1 MNSIAEK
8 LQKIRDFINIQRN
21 INNNSV
27 EIIAV
32 TKNFNKDSVAEA
44 LESGI
49 SSFGENRVQE
59 AIHKYSQLK
68 TQHQNISLHMI
79 GPLQTNKVKLAL
91 SIFDVIQT
99 LDREKLVKEVV
110 KNLSPESI
118 TKKFFIQVNIGDEE
132 QKSGIKINDTVEFVR
147 WCKNDLNLNI
157 IGLMAIPPLDHKP
170 DIYFKNLNDQA
181 KLLNLKHLSMGMSND
196 YLIAIKYGATFV
208 RIGSSIFGTRSK
220 K

>member
-1 MNSIAEK
+1 MNSVAEK
-8 LQKIRDFINIQRN
+8 LKKIRDFINIQRN

-157 IGLMAIPPLDHKP
+157 VGLMCIPPINGDSKKHFLC
-170 DIYFKNLNDQA
+170 
-181 KLLNLKHLSMGMSND
+181 LKKFAQMSGVKYLSMGMSDD
-196 YLIAIKYGATFV
+196 YEIAIKCGATHIRLGTFF
-208 RIGSSIFGTRSK
+208 FGKRK
-220 K
+220 Y

>member
-59 AIHKYSQLK
+59 AIHKYSKLK

-99 LDREKLVKEVV
+99 LDREKLVKEVR
-110 KNLSPESI
+110 
-118 TKKFFIQVNIGDEE
+118 KKIDIVGN
-132 QKSGIKINDTVEFVR
+132 IND
-147 WCKNDLNLNI
+147 
-157 IGLMAIPPLDHKP
+157 A
-170 DIYFKNLNDQA
+170 
-181 KLLNLKHLSMGMSND
+181 D
-196 YLIAIKYGATFV
+196 YLTNNFKVIFKAKMPFRKTFEY
-208 RIGSSIFGTRSK
+208 IFINQGFLK
-220 K
+220 

>member
-157 IGLMAIPPLDHKP
+157 VGLMCIPPINGDSKKHFLC
-170 DIYFKNLNDQA
+170 
-181 KLLNLKHLSMGMSND
+181 LKKFAQMSGVKYLSMGMSDD
-196 YLIAIKYGATFV
+196 YEIAIKCGATHIRLGTFF
-208 RIGSSIFGTRSK
+208 FGKRK
-220 K
+220 Y

>member
-1 MNSIAEK
+1 
-8 LQKIRDFINIQRN
+8 
-21 INNNSV
+21 
-27 EIIAV
+27 
-32 TKNFNKDSVAEA
+32 
-44 LESGI
+44 
-49 SSFGENRVQE
+49 
-59 AIHKYSQLK
+59 
-68 TQHQNISLHMI
+68 MI

-157 IGLMAIPPLDHKP
+157 VGLMCIPPINSDSKKHFLC
-170 DIYFKNLNDQA
+170 
-181 KLLNLKHLSMGMSND
+181 LKKFAQMSGVKYLSMGMSDD
-196 YLIAIKYGATFV
+196 YEIAIKCGATHIRLGTFF
-208 RIGSSIFGTRSK
+208 FGKRK
-220 K
+220 Y

>member
-59 AIHKYSQLK
+59 AIHKYSKLK

-132 QKSGIKINDTVEFVR
+132 QKSGIKINNTVEFVR

-157 IGLMAIPPLDHKP
+157 VGLMCIPPINSDSKKHFLC
-170 DIYFKNLNDQA
+170 
-181 KLLNLKHLSMGMSND
+181 LKKFAQMSGVKYLSMGMSDD
-196 YLIAIKYGATFV
+196 YEIAIKCGATHIRLGTFF
-208 RIGSSIFGTRSK
+208 FGKRK
-220 K
+220 Y

>member
-157 IGLMAIPPLDHKP
+157 VGLMCIPPINSDSKKHFLC
-170 DIYFKNLNDQA
+170 
-181 KLLNLKHLSMGMSND
+181 LKKFAQMSGVKYLSMGMSDD
-196 YLIAIKYGATFV
+196 YEIAIKCGATHIRLGTFF
-208 RIGSSIFGTRSK
+208 FGKRK
-220 K
+220 Y

>member
-44 LESGI
+44 LENGI

-59 AIHKYSQLK
+59 AIHKYSKLK

-157 IGLMAIPPLDHKP
+157 VGLMCIPPINSDSKKHFLC
-170 DIYFKNLNDQA
+170 
-181 KLLNLKHLSMGMSND
+181 LKKFAQMSGVKYLSMGMSDD
-196 YLIAIKYGATFV
+196 YEIAIKCGATHIRLGTFF
-208 RIGSSIFGTRSK
+208 FGKRK
-220 K
+220 Y

>member
-1 MNSIAEK
+1 MNSVAEK
-8 LQKIRDFINIQRN
+8 LKKIRDFINIQRN

-44 LESGI
+44 LENGI

-59 AIHKYSQLK
+59 AIHKYSKLK

-157 IGLMAIPPLDHKP
+157 VGLMCIPPINSDSKKHFLC
-170 DIYFKNLNDQA
+170 
-181 KLLNLKHLSMGMSND
+181 LKKFAQMSGVKYLSMGMSDD
-196 YLIAIKYGATFV
+196 YEIAIKCGATHIRLGTFF
-208 RIGSSIFGTRSK
+208 FGKRK
-220 K
+220 Y